1 MCVTNRKMFLLT
13 ILLCLTGKV
22 FAATPIR
29 YSVSTSLSMPYAMFE
44 GEQLVG
50 GIMFDLSKA
59 IEKQLQTPVV
69 YVVLPRKRID
79 AAVLQGDIDLRCYIS
94 PAFVD
99 NPEQYA
105 WSPGLFEI
113 SDVLFGTAGSVF
125 PRSLDAIPA
134 GSAVSTVIGYVY
146 PALDSLF
153 ATGRLKRDDTV
164 GQENVHLK
172 MAAGRTPYGVGDSIA
187 LNWYEKETGF
197 HGLSSWRLVISRRDF
212 QCAIPKN
219 GTADTGRLMKAF
231 EALKKANQF
240 EEILRRYR

>member
-1 MCVTNRKMFLLT
+1 
-13 ILLCLTGKV
+13 
-22 FAATPIR
+22 
-29 YSVSTSLSMPYAMFE
+29 
-44 GEQLVG
+44 
-50 GIMFDLSKA
+50 MFDLSKA

-79 AAVLQGDIDLRCYIS
+79 AAVHQGEIDLRCYTS
-94 PAFVD
+94 PEFVD
-99 NPEQYA
+99 NPEQYV

-113 SDVLFGTAGSVF
+113 SDVLFGAAGSAF

-146 PALDSLF
+146 PALDPLF
-153 ATGRLKRDDTV
+153 TTGHLKRDDTI

-187 LNWYEKETGF
+187 LNWYEKETASRGF
-197 HGLSSWRLVISRRDF
+197 ASWRLVISRRDF

-219 GTADTGRLMKAF
+219 GTADLGKLMKTF
-231 EALKKANQF
+231 EALKKTNQF